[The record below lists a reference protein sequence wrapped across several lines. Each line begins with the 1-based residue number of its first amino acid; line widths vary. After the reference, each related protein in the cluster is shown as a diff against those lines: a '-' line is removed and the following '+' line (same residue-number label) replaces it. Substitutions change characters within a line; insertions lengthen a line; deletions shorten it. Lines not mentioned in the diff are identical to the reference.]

1 VKALLDK
8 KLWKKNSLIA
18 GVDEAGRGP
27 LAGPVVAAAVILP
40 RNFYHPEIDD
50 SKKLSVRK
58 RTFLY
63 EHITKNA
70 IAYAFGIIDHNVID
84 DINILNAT
92 KNAMTNA
99 IVELRPNPDVVL
111 IDALSLDTLSC
122 KQIALIHGDTLS
134 ISIAA
139 ASILAKVKRDQI
151 MEQYHV
157 QYPVYGFNHHKG
169 YPTKYHREQLKVHG
183 PCAIHRR
190 SFRLIK

>member
-8 KLWKKNSLIA
+8 KLWKKNSFIA

-40 RNFYHPEIDD
+40 RYFYHPEIDD
-50 SKKLSVRK
+50 SKKLSGRK
-58 RTFLY
+58 RSILY

-70 IAYAFGIIDHNVID
+70 VAYAFGIIDHTVID

-92 KNAMTNA
+92 KNAMTSA
-99 IVELRPNPDVVL
+99 ITGLYPHPDVVL
-111 IDALSLDTLSC
+111 IDAVSLNAITC
-122 KQIALIHGDTLS
+122 RQIALIKGDTLS

-139 ASILAKVKRDQI
+139 ASILAKVARDRI
-151 MEQYHV
+151 MVQYHT
-157 QYPVYGFNHHKG
+157 QYPVYGFDRHKG
-169 YPTKYHREQLKVHG
+169 YPTKYHREQLKTYG

-190 SFRLIK
+190 SFRLT